1 MMKLKSKTFTH
12 LSNILKS
19 IDLPCLTTMQKG
31 FCEIKLREKELC
43 NALKSTPSNK
53 TLGNDGLRKELYEAF
68 WNKLKDPIL
77 KSFDHAKS
85 YITFF
90 TSKRQGVI
98 KHEKDRNIKFMKNW
112 KPI

>member
-1 MMKLKSKTFTH
+1 MKLKSKTFTH

-43 NALKSTPSNK
+43 NALKS